1 MTELHSHSSEF
12 VERHGDDDFKLI
24 HGIGPGIESRLHAA
38 GIHSY
43 AQLAALTPEQMA
55 AQVGNLIG
63 MSAARVVQQDWIG
76 QARQLAAESNAAE
89 IDLAVPNSHQHYGSF
104 SIELLLDKNNNVRRT
119 KVLHI
124 QSLAEDTWAGW
135 EEARL
140 LKFISK
146 NAALNILAQ
155 QAASISE
162 LMQETEQPE
171 PTEVL
176 VQKLAPAV
184 TDVAG
189 QMRLA
194 GTAVKVAD
202 DTGGQR
208 FVYSNQLFN
217 INLTLDLV
225 DLQAPRDVPLGYSAI
240 VYAKKVGG
248 GSRQMVGSSEGTLL
262 PADRVSLDVK
272 GIQLSSGVYRIET
285 FVELKPPVKIAK
297 PDQGLMAMT
306 EGSLLHII

>member
-1 MTELHSHSSEF
+1 MQPETENF
-12 VERHGDDDFKLI
+12 TLI
-24 HGIGPGIESRLHAA
+24 HGIGPGIEGRLHAA
-38 GIHSY
+38 GILTY
-43 AQLAALTPEQMA
+43 AQLAALTPEEVA
-55 AQVGNLIG
+55 ALVSNLVG

-76 QARQLAAESNAAE
+76 QARQLAAESDEAE

-104 SIELLLDKNNNVRRT
+104 SIELLMDKNNSVRRT

-140 LKFISK
+140 LKFISE
-146 NAALNILAQ
+146 NAALNIFAQ
-155 QAASISE
+155 QAAPSSE
-162 LMQETEQPE
+162 PMQETEQPE

-176 VQKLAPAV
+176 VQKLAPIV

-194 GTAVKVAD
+194 GMAVKVAD

-208 FVYSNQLFN
+208 FVYSNQLFK
-217 INLTLDLV
+217 INLTLDMA
-225 DLQAPRDVPLGYSAI
+225 DWQAPRDVPLGYSAI

-248 GSRQMVGSSEGTLL
+248 GSRQMVGSAEGSLL
-262 PADRVSLDVK
+262 PAERVSLDVK
-272 GIQLSSGVYRIET
+272 DIQLSSGVYRIEA
-285 FVELKPPVKIAK
+285 FVQLKPPVKSAK
-297 PDQGLMAMT
+297 PAQGLMAMT